1 MNYQRTNFIFINIGH
16 FFAHFFLL
24 IFATVAALALSSDW
38 GISYAELIPYA
49 TPGFVAFG
57 LGSYPAG
64 WLADKWN
71 RRGMMT
77 IFFIGI
83 GASSMAASLV
93 QTPLQMSL
101 VLVAVGL
108 FSAIYHPVGLAMLV
122 EGRAKTG
129 MALAI
134 NGVYGNLG
142 VGGAA
147 LITGFLIDQAGWR
160 QAFLL
165 PGILCVLTGI
175 AYGIWVWRA
184 GRRRAHDQASGGA
197 VEQGENVGRQM
208 MVRIFGIIFFTA
220 ALGGIIFQS
229 TTFALPKI
237 FAERLGDLAD
247 SATLVGSYAFVAFT
261 VGAVAQIVVGSLVD
275 RFSLRFIFATISCCQ
290 ALFFALM
297 INSTGLAALLVS
309 FGFMLA
315 VFGQIVVNDVLI
327 GRVSRNEWR
336 SRLYAMR
343 YLLTLTVMASAL
355 PLIGWIHASWGFS
368 YLFTLLAACA
378 GLIFLAIIML
388 PGIPQIIGNRA
399 R

>member
-129 MALAI
+129 
-134 NGVYGNLG
+134 
-142 VGGAA
+142 
-147 LITGFLIDQAGWR
+147 
-160 QAFLL
+160 
-165 PGILCVLTGI
+165 
-175 AYGIWVWRA
+175 
-184 GRRRAHDQASGGA
+184 
-197 VEQGENVGRQM
+197 
-208 MVRIFGIIFFTA
+208 
-220 ALGGIIFQS
+220 
-229 TTFALPKI
+229 
-237 FAERLGDLAD
+237 
-247 SATLVGSYAFVAFT
+247 
-261 VGAVAQIVVGSLVD
+261 
-275 RFSLRFIFATISCCQ
+275 
-290 ALFFALM
+290 
-297 INSTGLAALLVS
+297 
-309 FGFMLA
+309 
-315 VFGQIVVNDVLI
+315 
-327 GRVSRNEWR
+327 
-336 SRLYAMR
+336 
-343 YLLTLTVMASAL
+343 
-355 PLIGWIHASWGFS
+355 
-368 YLFTLLAACA
+368 
-378 GLIFLAIIML
+378 
-388 PGIPQIIGNRA
+388 
-399 R
+399 

>member
-1 MNYQRTNFIFINIGH
+1 
-16 FFAHFFLL
+16 
-24 IFATVAALALSSDW
+24 
-38 GISYAELIPYA
+38 
-49 TPGFVAFG
+49 
-57 LGSYPAG
+57 
-64 WLADKWN
+64 
-71 RRGMMT
+71 MMT